1 MNLELIYTPATITKA
16 KGSLLLLHG
25 ACHAAWMWEDNF
37 APWFAQNGF
46 HVYAMSLRNH
56 GNSDYVPNLKSIRI
70 KDYVKDLASVVDT
83 LKGPVYL
90 IGHSMGGFVIQH
102 YLMHE
107 HRKVTKALLLCS
119 IPPKGLWRITL
130 KTLQQFPLAFFKGNF
145 TRSLEP
151 IFKNPIIAS
160 RYIFSGKI
168 SMAQTK
174 AIAGRLQDDS
184 YLAYIDTLFLDLPK
198 PQKVNTPVMVVGG
211 EDDFLFGP
219 KDIQATA
226 DAYGVEAHIIKG
238 ASHNL
243 MMQPGWEYTAR
254 LIYDFFNE
262 NLAVNEKCKNS
273 ALTEVL

>member
-1 MNLELIYTPATITKA
+1 M
-16 KGSLLLLHG
+16 HG

-46 HVYAMSLRNH
+46 DVYAMSLRNH
-56 GNSDYVPNLKSIRI
+56 GSSDSVANLKNIRI
-70 KDYVKDLASVVDT
+70 QEYVKDLASVVDI

-107 HRKVTKALLLCS
+107 HEKVSKAVLLCS
-119 IPPKGLWRITL
+119 IPPHGLWRITW
-130 KTLQQFPLAFFKGNF
+130 KTLWQFPLVFLQSNF
-145 TRSLEP
+145 TRSLTP

-160 RYIFSGKI
+160 RYIFSGKAT
-168 SMAQTK
+168 MARTK
-174 AIAGRLQDDS
+174 AIVERLQDDS
-184 YLAYIDTLFLDLPK
+184 FRAYIDALFLNLPK
-198 PQKVNTPVMVVGG
+198 PEKITTPVLVVGG

-243 MMQPGWEYTAR
+243 MMEHGWEYTAR
-254 LIYDFFNE
+254 LIYDFFNSDLTAKE
-262 NLAVNEKCKNS
+262 EVVKRAVKE
-273 ALTEVL
+273 AL